1 MSMPL
6 RPMPVGF
13 ADVADHGID
22 FLLKRFNCHY
32 RQIVRWRRELGID
45 PESIKYRNTSRPVA
59 QIKDG
64 KVVATYRSIGDAARR
79 LGKYPSNIRNCAA
92 GMIHQ
97 AYGFQ
102 WVYLDERSEN
112 DRLHETQ
119 P

>member
-13 ADVADHGID
+13 ADVADHGIES
-22 FLLKRFNCHY
+22 LLRQFNCNY
-32 RQIVRWRRELGID
+32 RQIKRWRRELGID

-64 KVVATYRSIGDAARR
+64 NVVATYRSIGDAARR

-92 GMIHQ
+92 GTIHQ

-102 WVYLDERSEN
+102 WKYLDERG
-112 DRLHETQ
+112 
-119 P
+119 

>member
-13 ADVADHGID
+13 ADVADHGIES
-22 FLLKRFNCHY
+22 LL
-32 RQIVRWRRELGID
+32 RQIKRWRRELGID
-45 PESIKYRNTSRPVA
+45 PEMIKYRNTSRPVE